1 MAPANDPRNS
11 SGLTEEQ
18 LARLAEQNSY
28 GEPSAPPASV
38 ASDGFF
44 WKLVDTIGPWSA
56 IAAAGIAALAVLLA
70 WLGGESYS
78 WAGYFYLPVT
88 LLLILYIPYLL
99 RRRQQEKITQYLLRQ
114 QAQEKARLEVARIVL
129 EQSQKDKTNNV

>member
-1 MAPANDPRNS
+1 MTAANDPTNS
-11 SGLTEEQ
+11 SNLPEEQ

-28 GEPSAPPASV
+28 AEPSAPPPPV

-56 IAAAGIAALAVLLA
+56 IAAAGLAALAVLIA

-78 WAGYFYLPVT
+78 WAGFLYLPVT
-88 LLLILYIPYLL
+88 LLLLLYIPYLL
-99 RRRQQEKITQYLLRQ
+99 RRRQQEKITKYLLRQ

-129 EQSQKDKTNNV
+129 EQSKKDTTNNA